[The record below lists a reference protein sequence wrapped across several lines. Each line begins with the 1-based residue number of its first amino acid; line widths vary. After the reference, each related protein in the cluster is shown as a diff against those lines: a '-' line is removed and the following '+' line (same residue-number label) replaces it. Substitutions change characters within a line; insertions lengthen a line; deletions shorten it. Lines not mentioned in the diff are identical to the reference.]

1 MRIIFCG
8 TPKIS
13 SNILKAINENK
24 DFEVVGVISQPDKEA
39 NRGMKTQFSEVKK
52 YALDNGLKLFQ
63 PNKMSDIADEVKLLN
78 ADFLVTCA
86 FGKIIPESFLKLF
99 KNCLNFHASLLPKYR
114 GGSPVQFAIMNGET
128 KTGICLMQMV
138 KKMDAGGVYCRREV
152 EIAENDDNEIVFDK
166 LTNVGIEIVNTDLLK
181 VLKGEYELVPQ
192 DESKV
197 TFAYNLK
204 NTEEEI
210 DWTKPADQV
219 YNFIRALKPKP
230 AAFTY
235 LDGVRIN
242 ILDAELP
249 MIVPMIW
256 LPPGTIFTVQK
267 NGMMVMCGGGMVNL
281 KVIQKEGKKPMETK
295 TLKGNSEYIHK
306 QFKI

>member
-1 MRIIFCG
+1 MKIIFCG

-13 SNILKAINENK
+13 ADILKAINENP

-39 NRGMKTQFSEVKK
+39 NRGMKPKLSKVKE
-52 YALDNGLKLFQ
+52 YSLENGLKLFQ
-63 PNKMSDIADEVKLLN
+63 PTKMLDIVDEIKELN

-86 FGKIIPESFLKLF
+86 FGKIIPESFLNLF

-114 GGSPVQFAIMNGET
+114 GGSPVQHAIMNGET

-138 KKMDAGGVYCRREV
+138 KKMDAGGVYCSREV
-152 EIAENDDNEIVFDK
+152 TIAENDDNGIVFEK
-166 LTNVGIEIVNTDLLK
+166 LTEVAIEIVNTDLLN
-181 VLKGEYELVPQ
+181 VLNDKYKIKPQ
-192 DESKV
+192 DESEV

-204 NTEEEI
+204 NEEEEI
-210 DWTKPADQV
+210 DWKRPANEV
-219 YNFIRALKPKP
+219 HNFIRSLKPKP
-230 AAFTY
+230 LAFTY

-242 ILDAELP
+242 VIEADLP
-249 MIVPMIW
+249 MVVPLIA
-256 LPPGTIFTVQK
+256 LPPGIIFMIEK
-267 NGMMVMCGGGMVNL
+267 NGMLVSCGGGFVSL
-281 KVIQKEGKKPMETK
+281 KVIQKEGKKPTETK